1 MEFKEMK
8 KEELVKLLEE
18 QRHLAQAVDAKD
30 AEIISILKEKETTIS
45 KITETKNSEIA
56 TLSKQYAEFKEKN
69 IKEKNELS
77 NKISE
82 LQNKINSTPS
92 IERYEESIKK
102 LEEENKKLVS
112 FANQYINV
120 FKNTLKALQGNLDNA
135 IELQDILVNGVK
147 EK

>member
-1 MEFKEMK
+1 MEYKDMK
-8 KEELVKLLEE
+8 KNELLAKVEE
-18 QRHLAQAVDAKD
+18 QRHLASAVDAKD
-30 AEIISILKEKETTIS
+30 AEIAFILKEKEAS
-45 KITETKNSEIA
+45 LAKLTETKNSELANI
-56 TLSKQYAEFKEKN
+56 SKQYAEFKEKS

-92 IERYEESIKK
+92 IERYEDAIKK
-102 LEEENKKLVS
+102 LEEENKKLIS

-135 IELQDILVNGVK
+135 IELQDILVNDVK
-147 EK
+147 GR